1 MKKAIWVING
11 PNLNKLG
18 DREADIYGN
27 QTLFE
32 IESDCRHLCNSFGI
46 ELEFRQTN
54 HEGILVDWVQ
64 EAALKASALIINAA
78 GYTHTSIALHDAL
91 KLVKIPSI
99 EVHLSNI
106 YQRESFR
113 QTSFVSPCVN
123 AVIAGFAGKGY
134 TMAIS
139 TLIEQI
145 R

>member
-1 MKKAIWVING
+1 MNTLAQ
-11 PNLNKLG
+11 
-18 DREADIYGN
+18 REPELYGN
-27 QTLFE
+27 QPLAE
-32 IESDCRHLCNSFGI
+32 IESDCRCLCEKANI

-54 HEGILVDWVQ
+54 HEGVLIDWVQ
-64 EAALKASALIINAA
+64 EAAHKAAALIINAA

-91 KLVKIPSI
+91 RLVRVPSI
-99 EVHLSNI
+99 EVHLTNI

-113 QTSFVSPCVN
+113 QHSFVSPCVN

-139 TLIEQI
+139 SLIEQI